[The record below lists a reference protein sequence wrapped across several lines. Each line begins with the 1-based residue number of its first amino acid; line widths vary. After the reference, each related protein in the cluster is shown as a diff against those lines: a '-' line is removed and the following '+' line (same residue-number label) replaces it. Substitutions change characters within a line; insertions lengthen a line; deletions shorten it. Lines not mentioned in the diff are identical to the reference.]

1 MQRVPFEGWETVEV
15 LLRVSEVCV
24 KPSWCHCQ
32 SCGPCALRD
41 QPRGNSPGLEV
52 CFNCG
57 SLKHKRRA
65 CPLKDKQRPSNNKT
79 KGGRI
84 LPKQQP
90 KKSNSKRQ
98 SGAQRRINKLET
110 AE

>member
-1 MQRVPFEGWETVEV
+1 MQLVPFKAW
-15 LLRVSEVCV
+15 R
-24 KPSWCHCQ
+24 HCQ
-32 SCGPCALRD
+32 SCGRCALRD
-41 QPRGNSPGLEV
+41 HPCGNSPGLEG

-57 SLKHKRRA
+57 SLKHKHRA
-65 CPLKDKQRPSNNKT
+65 CPLKDKQRTINNKT

-90 KKSNSKRQ
+90 KKSNSKRK
-98 SGAQRRINKLET
+98 SGAQRRANKLKKT